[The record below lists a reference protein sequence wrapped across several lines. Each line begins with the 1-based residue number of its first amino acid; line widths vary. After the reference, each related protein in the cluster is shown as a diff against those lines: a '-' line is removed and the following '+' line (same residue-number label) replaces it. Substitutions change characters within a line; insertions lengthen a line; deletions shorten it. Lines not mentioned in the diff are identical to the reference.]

1 VRDLWQGFVAE
12 GLITQ
17 EEFDQTIFAFR
28 IRTVDEFK
36 KPFESED
43 SPVCKAGLSLVSIE
57 TRMIPCPYKKKWLK
71 DGGDPLEHA
80 RSYIMSMRRWSNATF
95 INGLSNTRSA
105 EDKEEIADELFKR
118 YELEVAKRPE
128 DHGHDFISAYMVI
141 KKA

>member
-1 VRDLWQGFVAE
+1 MAL
-12 GLITQ
+12 
-17 EEFDQTIFAFR
+17 
-28 IRTVDEFK
+28 K

-95 INGLSNTRSA
+95 ING
-105 EDKEEIADELFKR
+105 EEIKR
-118 YELEVAKRPE
+118 QC
-128 DHGHDFISAYMVI
+128 ISLPFS
-141 KKA
+141 